1 MALGANRLTSP
12 APSSP
17 TGSPSCRRTTSTSR
31 DAPSRRRCS
40 CRGCAYGSGDRV
52 GQEAAYRC
60 RLGTGRREVARR
72 TGGDRRQMFRLDEE
86 LSGFYAVVSADGDL
100 SWCATGAGPMLRA
113 PTVFEDV
120 VKTICTL
127 IQPYTTNR
135 AYEDLVRTHSR
146 KASNRVAL
154 HSVRWRCSRRSGS
167 SCGRWS
173 PTT

>member
-1 MALGANRLTSP
+1 
-12 APSSP
+12 
-17 TGSPSCRRTTSTSR
+17 
-31 DAPSRRRCS
+31 
-40 CRGCAYGSGDRV
+40 
-52 GQEAAYRC
+52 
-60 RLGTGRREVARR
+60 
-72 TGGDRRQMFRLDEE
+72 MFRLDEE

-154 HSVRWRCSRRSGS
+154 HSVRWPSSRRSGS
-167 SCGRWS
+167 SCEIGRAS
-173 PTT
+173 CRERVFGYV

>member
-1 MALGANRLTSP
+1 VALGANRSTSP

-17 TGSPSCRRTTSTSR
+17 TGRRAAAEPRRPRGTLLR
-31 DAPSRRRCS
+31 DDAARAG
-40 CRGCAYGSGDRV
+40 GCAYGSGDRV
-52 GQEAAYRC
+52 GREAAYRC

-154 HSVRWRCSRRSGS
+154 HSVRWPSSRRSGS